1 MKRLMA
7 ELFSL
12 TLSLNL
18 QIKLLRLVQERVFM
32 AIGSTEGKQVDIR
45 IIAATNK
52 NLKEMVQKEFRQ
64 DLYYRLNMIPIMLPP
79 LREPDFQ
86 NAH

>member
-52 NLKEMVQKEFRQ
+52 NLKEMVQKRISS
-64 DLYYRLNMIPIMLPP
+64 RPVLP
-79 LREPDFQ
+79 
-86 NAH
+86 A